1 MSDTGGMASSGH
13 RIILREARRDDAE
26 MLARIYNHYVLTDTC
41 TFSTVPVST
50 SDREEWIVEHSGT
63 YSALVTE
70 VGGEVIGFGA
80 LSRYG
85 QREAWSPTVE
95 MSIYVDPNRRQRG
108 AGRALMEALLT
119 KAKEVGHHA
128 VIGQI
133 VANNEPSLRLAEE
146 MGFQRVGYLK
156 EVGEKFGERLD
167 IVLME
172 KLFD

>member
-1 MSDTGGMASSGH
+1 MNDTGGMSSSGH
-13 RIILREARRDDAE
+13 RIVLREARRDDAE
-26 MLARIYNHYVLTDTC
+26 ALARIYNHYVLNDTC
-41 TFSTVPVST
+41 TFSTVPAST
-50 SDREEWIVEHSGT
+50 SDREEWIAEHSGT
-63 YSALVTE
+63 YSAFVAE
-70 VGGEVIGFGA
+70 ASGEVIGFGA

-95 MSIYVDPNRRQRG
+95 MSIYVDSDRRQRG
-108 AGRALMEALLT
+108 AGRALMEALLVR
-119 KAKEVGHHA
+119 AEEVGHHA

-146 MGFQRVGYLK
+146 MGFQRVGYLR
-156 EVGEKFGERLD
+156 EVGEKFGQRLD